1 MDFLDSRTG
10 SQSEFDANMA
20 ALIDYFNRTPV
31 KTPAA
36 SKDKDDFA
44 NWNANLGWY
53 AKNVDTSTT
62 WDQARNFRKKFDQD
76 NATSDAELKNVLQVQ
91 QTGITS
97 EGMFNEPEHAKT
109 SSGMYVT
116 PPPDTEPPKTPLIP
130 AEYKVYAAVAIV
142 GSILIFSYGFAGA
155 IPTAIAGWATGRKRA
170 A

>member
-1 MDFLDSRTG
+1 MGFL
-10 SQSEFDANMA
+10 QSEFDANMA
-20 ALIDYFNRTPV
+20 ALIQYFNSTPI
-31 KTPAA
+31 KTTAA
-36 SKDKDDFA
+36 AKVKDDFA

-62 WDQARNFRKKFDQD
+62 WDQARNFRKKFDQA
-76 NATSDAELKNVLQVQ
+76 NATSDAELKNALQVQ
-91 QTGITS
+91 QTGMTS
-97 EGMFNEPEHAKT
+97 EGMFKETEHAQT

-130 AEYKVYAAVAIV
+130 PEYRVYAAVAIV

-155 IPTAIAGWATGRKRA
+155 IPAGIAAWATGRKKA